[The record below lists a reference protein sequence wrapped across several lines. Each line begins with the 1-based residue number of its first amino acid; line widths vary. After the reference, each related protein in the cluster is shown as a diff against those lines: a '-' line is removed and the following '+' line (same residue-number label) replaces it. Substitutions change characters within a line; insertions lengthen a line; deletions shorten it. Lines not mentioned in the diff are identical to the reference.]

1 MAFPTSPSV
10 NDKHT
15 YGGTKYKW
23 NGTAWQLFDGTGIG
37 AATGGTITTDGDY
50 KVHTFNSSGTFTV
63 TTAPD
68 YVEYL
73 VTRMVVAEVLEV
85 IEQQQILK

>member
-73 VTRMVVAEVLEV
+73 VNRF
-85 IEQQQILK
+85 